1 MVAASPT
8 VRRIDTNTAK
18 GFHMSSDDAGWQA
31 KCQQM
36 ADELGAQR
44 AAERREIEKFELQRA
59 LFRED
64 ETLTSKLVA
73 LHLTLERWADD
84 FDDHDT
90 SAERGVIEAH
100 TKAEQRLI
108 TALLDVIDYLPQMM
122 TPDDR
127 QLHAALRDGGAE

>member
-1 MVAASPT
+1 MST
-8 VRRIDTNTAK
+8 VDPA
-18 GFHMSSDDAGWQA
+18 WQA
-31 KCQQM
+31 KCQQI

-44 AAERREIEKFELQRA
+44 AAERREIERFELQRA

-64 ETLTSKLVA
+64 ELLTSKLIT

-90 SAERGVIEAH
+90 SVERGVIEAH

-108 TALLDVIDYLPQMM
+108 GALLDVIDYLPQMM